1 MLPYFKFHHIGVAV
15 HNINNTAAYYIVAG
29 YEKTEIVT
37 DIIQNI
43 KICFLSK
50 AGMPLIEL
58 LEPVNDKSPV
68 CTTLS
73 KVGVSPYH
81 ICYSVQDIEMAILDL
96 KKIKFIP
103 LSQPVGA
110 VALGRNRI
118 CFLYNKEVG
127 LIELLEEDSL

>member
-15 HNINNTAAYYIVAG
+15 NNINDTAAYYIDAG
-29 YEKTEIVT
+29 YRKTEIVT
-37 DIIQNI
+37 DVIQNI

-50 AGMPLIEL
+50 AGMPLVEL

-68 CTTLS
+68 CAILS

-81 ICYSVQDIEMAILDL
+81 ICYSVQNVEMAISDL
-96 KKIKFIP
+96 KKIKFVP
-103 LSQPVGA
+103 LSQPVSA
-110 VALGRNRI
+110 IALDNNRI